1 MPDKEYLFLDPKRKR
16 RIVSRIKKNIA
27 KFDLNMEDVG
37 FSNSQLIK
45 ANI

>member
-1 MPDKEYLFLDPKRKR
+1 LFLDQKRKL

-27 KFDLNMEDVG
+27 KFDLNMEDIG
-37 FSNSQLIK
+37 FSNSQIIK